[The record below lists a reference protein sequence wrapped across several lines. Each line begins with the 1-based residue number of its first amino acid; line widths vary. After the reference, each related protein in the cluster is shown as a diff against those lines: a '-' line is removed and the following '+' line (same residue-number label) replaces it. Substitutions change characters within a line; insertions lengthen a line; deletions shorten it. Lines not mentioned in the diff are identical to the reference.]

1 MKVQYCSA
9 KIARN
14 FKIHQQNLLFRNV
27 LFMFVLK
34 LNNCKTMKYIEI
46 KSEGYTYRYDFESVP
61 STNETFNPNIVI
73 PTEDRSS
80 ASESL
85 DICLDLLSCIFGKE
99 EVRKA
104 VKEAEV

>member
-1 MKVQYCSA
+1 
-9 KIARN
+9 
-14 FKIHQQNLLFRNV
+14 
-27 LFMFVLK
+27 
-34 LNNCKTMKYIEI
+34 MKYIEM

-85 DICLDLLSCIFGKE
+85 DVCLDLLSCIFGKE

-104 VKEAEV
+104 INKAEI

>member
-1 MKVQYCSA
+1 MK
-9 KIARN
+9 
-14 FKIHQQNLLFRNV
+14 F
-27 LFMFVLK
+27 LFMLLMFAVVLK
-34 LNNCKTMKYIEI
+34 KRAMKYIEI

-104 VKEAEV
+104 INKAEI

>member
-1 MKVQYCSA
+1 MK
-9 KIARN
+9 
-14 FKIHQQNLLFRNV
+14 FLFM
-27 LFMFVLK
+27 LFMFAVVLK
-34 LNNCKTMKYIEI
+34 KRAMKYIEI
-46 KSEGYTYRYDFESVP
+46 KSEGYTYRYDFESIP

-104 VKEAEV
+104 INKAEI

>member
-1 MKVQYCSA
+1 
-9 KIARN
+9 
-14 FKIHQQNLLFRNV
+14 
-27 LFMFVLK
+27 
-34 LNNCKTMKYIEI
+34 MKYIEI

-73 PTEDRSS
+73 PAEDRSS

-85 DICLDLLSCIFGKE
+85 DVCLDLLSCIFGKE

>member
-1 MKVQYCSA
+1 MK
-9 KIARN
+9 
-14 FKIHQQNLLFRNV
+14 FLFM
-27 LFMFVLK
+27 LFMFAVVLK
-34 LNNCKTMKYIEI
+34 KRAMKYIEI
-46 KSEGYTYRYDFESVP
+46 KSEGYTYRYDFESIP

-73 PTEDRSS
+73 PTENRSS

-104 VKEAEV
+104 INKAEI

>member
-1 MKVQYCSA
+1 MK
-9 KIARN
+9 
-14 FKIHQQNLLFRNV
+14 FLFM
-27 LFMFVLK
+27 LFMFAVVLNK
-34 LNNCKTMKYIEI
+34 RAMKYIEI

-104 VKEAEV
+104 INKAEI

>member
-1 MKVQYCSA
+1 M
-9 KIARN
+9 
-14 FKIHQQNLLFRNV
+14 
-27 LFMFVLK
+27 LFMFAVVLK
-34 LNNCKTMKYIEI
+34 KRAMKYIEI

-85 DICLDLLSCIFGKE
+85 DIGLDLLPCIFGKE

-104 VKEAEV
+104 INEVEI

>member
-1 MKVQYCSA
+1 MK
-9 KIARN
+9 
-14 FKIHQQNLLFRNV
+14 FLFM
-27 LFMFVLK
+27 LFMFAVVLK
-34 LNNCKTMKYIEI
+34 KRAMKYIEI

-73 PTEDRSS
+73 PTENRSS

-85 DICLDLLSCIFGKE
+85 DVCLDLLSCIFGKE

-104 VKEAEV
+104 INKAEI

>member
-1 MKVQYCSA
+1 MK
-9 KIARN
+9 
-14 FKIHQQNLLFRNV
+14 FLFM
-27 LFMFVLK
+27 LFMFAVVLK
-34 LNNCKTMKYIEI
+34 KRAMKYIEI

-85 DICLDLLSCIFGKE
+85 DIGLDLLPCIFGKE

-104 VKEAEV
+104 INEVEI

>member
-1 MKVQYCSA
+1 
-9 KIARN
+9 
-14 FKIHQQNLLFRNV
+14 
-27 LFMFVLK
+27 
-34 LNNCKTMKYIEI
+34 MKYIEI

-85 DICLDLLSCIFGKE
+85 DVCLDLLSSIFGKE

-104 VKEAEV
+104 INKAEILSVLSFLRYSLSEQHSSMPRTSRMSCWKA

>member
-1 MKVQYCSA
+1 MK
-9 KIARN
+9 
-14 FKIHQQNLLFRNV
+14 FLFM
-27 LFMFVLK
+27 LFMFAVVLK
-34 LNNCKTMKYIEI
+34 KRAMKYIEI
-46 KSEGYTYRYDFESVP
+46 KSEGYTYRYDFESIP

-85 DICLDLLSCIFGKE
+85 DVCLDLLSCIFGKE

-104 VKEAEV
+104 INKAEI

>member
-1 MKVQYCSA
+1 MK
-9 KIARN
+9 
-14 FKIHQQNLLFRNV
+14 FLFM
-27 LFMFVLK
+27 LFMFAVVLK
-34 LNNCKTMKYIEI
+34 KRAMKYIEI

-104 VKEAEV
+104 INKAEI